1 MRRTTTHL
9 TLLALLLGSASA
21 GCAGSSRSSHTP
33 TSQRATREFSPEVRV
48 RIDAVDGIVERVARS
63 YRLDADLLRGMIWV
77 ESRFDP
83 KATSPAGAK
92 GLMQLMPATSRSL
105 ADQLGRRS
113 RPYNAEFNVTAGAL
127 YLRKMIDRFDGDV
140 DKAIAAYNAGPGNV
154 SKWTRGGRRLP
165 ERSRSYVDKVMTARG
180 YFTDRRLNKRRL
192 AAAAMPRARNEV
204 AGETAPVVPPAP
216 ARPPRPPRRG
226 RPVLP
231 QDFAPI
237 DEAPVFERHPIRSRR
252 PATPPE
258 DVTWPRA
265 APARAHTLRGSRHLA
280 LGARLAPPPPVLT
293 PTPAPRAR
301 PTAVDEPRVAR

>member
-33 TSQRATREFSPEVRV
+33 TSSRTTREFSPEVRV

-192 AAAAMPRARNEV
+192 AAAATLPARDEV
-204 AGETAPVVPPAP
+204 AGETAPVVAQVEAAPEPPPAP
-216 ARPPRPPRRG
+216 APIPAPAPAAAE
-226 RPVLP
+226 PVP
-231 QDFAPI
+231 TQDFAPV
-237 DEAPVFERHPIRSRR
+237 DEVPVFERHPDLDRDA
-252 PATPPE
+252 PATSRSE
-258 DVTWPRA
+258 DVTSPPELP
-265 APARAHTLRGSRHLA
+265 APA
-280 LGARLAPPPPVLT
+280 
-293 PTPAPRAR
+293 PTPSVGRGILPS
-301 PTAVDEPRVAR
+301 VLD